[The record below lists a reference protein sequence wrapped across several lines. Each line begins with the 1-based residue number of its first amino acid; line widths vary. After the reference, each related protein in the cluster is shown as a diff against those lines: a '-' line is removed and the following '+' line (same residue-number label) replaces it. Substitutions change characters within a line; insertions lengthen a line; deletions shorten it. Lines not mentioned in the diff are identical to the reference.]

1 VALAVAAVHLA
12 GVRDL
17 GENILSDR
25 SSAKARTR
33 LLSGPL
39 GLALRLGRGTALAWT
54 FAIAATAL
62 LLGFV
67 AKQAGSSFTMT
78 PSIERVLHKLGLH
91 GGGAQSYLGLSFL
104 IVAVLVA
111 FVAIGQITATRGE
124 ESDGHLEHFLVRP
137 VARWRWLGGRLS
149 MAVAIVV
156 GTGIVAGLF
165 TWIGSASQRA
175 GVGIASLLAA
185 GVNLVP
191 PALFILGI
199 GVLAFGAYPRSTGT
213 AAYGVLV
220 WSFLVDLIG
229 SLVSSNHWFL
239 DTSVFRQMA
248 PAPAVSVN
256 WTTDAALVGLGVA
269 AAFVGGLLF
278 WHRDLV
284 SA

>member
-1 VALAVAAVHLA
+1 VHLA
-12 GVRDL
+12 GERDL
-17 GENILSDR
+17 GESILSDR
-25 SSAKARTR
+25 SSTKARTR
-33 LLSGPL
+33 LLGGPL
-39 GLALRLGRGTALAWT
+39 GIALRLGGGTAFAWT

-67 AKQAGSSFTMT
+67 AKQAGSSFTTT

-111 FVAIGQITATRGE
+111 FVAIGQITAAWGE

-137 VARWRWLGGRLS
+137 VARWRWLCERWS
-149 MAVAIVV
+149 MGVAIVV
-156 GTGIVAGLF
+156 ETGIVAGLF
-165 TWIGSASQRA
+165 TWIGSASQHA
-175 GVGIASLLAA
+175 GVGITSLLAA

-191 PALFILGI
+191 PAMFILGV
-199 GVLAFGAYPRSTGT
+199 GVLAFGAYPRSTGV

-239 DTSVFRQMA
+239 DTSVFRQIA

-256 WTTDAALVGLGVA
+256 WTTDAVLVGLGA
-269 AAFVGGLLF
+269 AAALAGGLF
-278 WHRDLV
+278 FRRRDLV

>member
-1 VALAVAAVHLA
+1 
-12 GVRDL
+12 
-17 GENILSDR
+17 
-25 SSAKARTR
+25 
-33 LLSGPL
+33 
-39 GLALRLGRGTALAWT
+39 
-54 FAIAATAL
+54 
-62 LLGFV
+62 
-67 AKQAGSSFTMT
+67 
-78 PSIERVLHKLGLH
+78 
-91 GGGAQSYLGLSFL
+91 
-104 IVAVLVA
+104 
-111 FVAIGQITATRGE
+111 
-124 ESDGHLEHFLVRP
+124 
-137 VARWRWLGGRLS
+137 